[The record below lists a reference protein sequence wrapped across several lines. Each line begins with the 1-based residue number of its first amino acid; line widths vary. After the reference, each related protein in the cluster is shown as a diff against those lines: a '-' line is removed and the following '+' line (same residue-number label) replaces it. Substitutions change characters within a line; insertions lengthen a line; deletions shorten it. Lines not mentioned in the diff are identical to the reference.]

1 MFCFVC
7 TFQYE
12 QCRDYLSDLST
23 LTIALAFKEDNRKDG
38 PWGNIQRKLATTNVH
53 SERKKNEL
61 F

>member
-1 MFCFVC
+1 MFRFVC
-7 TFQYE
+7 TFHYE
-12 QCRDYLSDLST
+12 QCRDYFSGLST

-38 PWGNIQRKLATTNVH
+38 SWENIWRKFTITNVH